1 MPQSQKDLYTQY
13 LEKIEHA
20 LNEENFD
27 ALDYILEYMYS
38 PYVEDEDREI
48 LDDILQEV
56 TLYAELHEAEYKTEA
71 LNLIEEFK

>member
-1 MPQSQKDLYTQY
+1 MSLSKTQLYTQY

-20 LNEENFD
+20 LHEDDFD
-27 ALDYILEYMYS
+27 SLDYILEYMYS
-38 PYVEDEDREI
+38 PHLNDEDRDI